1 MMKDRQKISSRRR
14 PWILALKI
22 LAWSVMAVALFI
34 SGVLMCTV
42 RILTPQRLTPLVEHV
57 ADRMLNADVT
67 VGRVELSLRSS
78 LPFLNL
84 DVDSLTIVSTDI
96 TTLPAAAR
104 DSLPQWGDTL
114 LTVEKIHGGI
124 NLASLM
130 QGRIALNDINITAP
144 AVNILVVND
153 TLNNFTLMKE
163 PSAADTTDT
172 DIPDI
177 SISRFQ
183 ITRPQPIRYADM
195 AGDTHLTVNL
205 TEANLESV
213 PGAYR
218 VSFASNIVS
227 PLFDILGLDRL
238 PIAFNGDLEWNH
250 AKPYCLNFKDFNY
263 AVSILSGSLDTEI
276 DFTDRLTVQ
285 SLSLSL
291 NPVSLSQVLEMLP
304 PETMRQ
310 FAIPQDIST
319 NASFAMDARLL
330 EPFVAGTALIPHAS
344 VNISIPESYLRW
356 QQLDLRRMVA
366 DINIET
372 HGGNLDRAILNIN
385 EFLIAGPATTVQ
397 INGSLTRMM
406 NDPSFDGS
414 ITADIDLRRLPHILL
429 RHIDASMRGRLT
441 ALAKVKARRSMLSRK
456 DFHRLKINGDVDL
469 TDFFFLKNDTS
480 LMLDSPHAHFR
491 FSTNDSFRGEAGTHI
506 DSLLT
511 AKITVDSASILAS
524 DISMHLSHLSLGAGS
539 LNSAS
544 ATDTTLVIPIGGR
557 LKLKSFSLFTLTD
570 TAGLRLRD
578 LDGRV
583 SVRRFRSDAR
593 KPVYSGR
600 LNVGR
605 LSAGDNTSRFLIS
618 GADINVSAFE
628 LDDSPV
634 KRMQKKLKPIADS
647 IAAINPSI
655 PIDSVYILALQHHRA
670 THPPTGHRRVHTAL
684 DSADVEVIDWG
695 SSRGLRRLLLGWD
708 IRGTI
713 SGRRAGMF
721 TPAFPIRNRMRHLDI
736 TFSTDTVTLTNVL
749 YKAGHSDFTLS
760 GRITNIRRA
769 LTARRRPSPLK
780 AHFDI
785 ISDTINVN
793 ELAAAFFA
801 GTTNTHTSVLS
812 GMDEDDLSTDNL
824 DQHLAD
830 LERTTPADSV
840 GPLLVPTNLDAEL
853 RINATNVLYSDLLL
867 RNLRGTA
874 LIFDGALNLHDLTA
888 ASDVGSVDLSALYS
902 APSARQMHFGFGLK
916 LNRFN
921 IGHFL
926 RLVPAVD
933 SLMPMMRDFE
943 GIITA
948 NIAATSDVD
957 KNMNLDLASLK
968 AAIRLDGDSLV
979 VIDPETFKTMAK
991 WLMFKNKNKNMI
1003 NHLSAEMVVED
1014 NELRL
1019 FPFIFDFDRYR
1030 LGVQGYNDLAM
1041 NFNYH
1046 VAVLKSPLP
1055 FKFGINIK
1063 GNADDYKIR
1072 VGRARFNEKSS
1083 GERVA
1088 IADTARVNLLRQ
1100 FENVF
1105 RRGVRNSRF
1114 ASLNFADKPEAAQI
1128 DLSADTISAADSLYL
1143 IREGLI
1149 PAQ

>member
-1 MMKDRQKISSRRR
+1 MTHPRQNISSRRL
-14 PWILALKI
+14 WLQVIKI

-34 SGVLMCTV
+34 FGVLASTV
-42 RILTPQRLTPLVEHV
+42 RILTPQRLTPIVESV
-57 ADRMLNADVT
+57 ADRLLNADVT
-67 VGRVELSLRSS
+67 VGRLELSLRSS

-84 DVDSLTIVSTDI
+84 DVDSLTIVATDI
-96 TTLPAAAR
+96 TSLPDAMR

-114 LTVEKIHGGI
+114 LSVEKIHGGI

-130 QGRIALNDINITAP
+130 QGRIALNDIDISAP
-144 AVNILVVND
+144 KINILVVND

-163 PSAADTTDT
+163 PSADDTTDT
-172 DIPDI
+172 GIPDI
-177 SISRFQ
+177 SISRFH
-183 ITRPQPIRYADM
+183 ITRPQPIRYADI
-195 AGDTHLTVNL
+195 ASDTHITVNL
-205 TEANLESV
+205 TEANLESI
-213 PGAYR
+213 PGAYS
-218 VSFASNIVS
+218 VSFASDILS
-227 PLFDILGLDRL
+227 PLFDTLGLDRL
-238 PIAFNGDLEWNH
+238 PIAFNGDLEWTH
-250 AKPYCLNFKDFNY
+250 TKPYCLSLKDFNY
-263 AVSILSGSLDTEI
+263 AISLLSGSIDTEL
-276 DFTDRLTVQ
+276 DFTDRLTVN
-285 SLSLSL
+285 SLSLTL
-291 NPVSLSQVLEMLP
+291 NPVDISQVLDMIP
-304 PETMRQ
+304 PPTARRL
-310 FAIPQDIST
+310 AIPQNIST
-319 NASFAMDARLL
+319 NASIALDAHLL

-344 VNISIPESYLRW
+344 VNISVPESYLKW

-372 HGGNLDRAILNIN
+372 HGGNLDRTILNIN

-397 INGSLTRMM
+397 ISGSLTQMI
-406 NDPSFDGS
+406 NDPAFDGS
-414 ITADIDLRRLPHILL
+414 IKADIDLRRLPAVLL
-429 RHIDASMRGRLT
+429 RHIDATLRGRLR
-441 ALAKVKARRSMLSRK
+441 ALARVKARSSMLSRRN
-456 DFHRLKINGDVDL
+456 FHRLKINGDVDL
-469 TDFFFLKNDTS
+469 SDFLFLKNDTS

-491 FSTNDSFRGEAGTHI
+491 FSTNDSFLTASDKRI

-524 DISMHLSHLSLGAGS
+524 DISMRLSHMTLGAGS

-544 ATDTTLVIPIGGR
+544 AADTTTVTPIGGR
-557 LKLKSFSLFTLTD
+557 LQLKSFSLFTLTD
-570 TAGLRLRD
+570 TAGFRLRD
-578 LDGRV
+578 LDGNV
-583 SVRRFRSDAR
+583 ALRRFNSNAR

-605 LSAGDNTSRFLIS
+605 LSAGDKSSRFLIS
-618 GADINVSAFE
+618 GADINISAFE
-628 LDDSPV
+628 LDNSPV
-634 KRMQKKLKPIADS
+634 KRLHKALKPIADS

-655 PIDSVYILALQHHRA
+655 PIDSVYILALRQHRA
-670 THPPTGHRRVHTAL
+670 THPPTGHRRVHAAT

-708 IRGTI
+708 VRGSI
-713 SGRRAGMF
+713 SADRAGMF
-721 TPAFPIRNRMRHLDI
+721 STAFPIRNRMRHLDLK
-736 TFSTDTVTLTNVL
+736 FCTDSVTLTNVL
-749 YKAGHSDFTLS
+749 YKAGQSDFTMS
-760 GRITNIRRA
+760 GRITNIKHA
-769 LTARRRPSPLK
+769 LTAHRRPSPLK
-780 AHFDI
+780 AHFDV
-785 ISDTINVN
+785 ISDTININ
-793 ELAAAFFA
+793 EIAAAFFA
-801 GTTNTHTSVLS
+801 GAATTHSNSLP
-812 GMDEDDLSTDNL
+812 GFDADDLTTENL
-824 DQHLAD
+824 DRQLQQ
-830 LERTTPADSV
+830 LQNTQQPDSTA
-840 GPLLVPTNLDAEL
+840 GPLLIPTNLDAEL
-853 RINATNVLYSDLLL
+853 RIKAKNVLYSDLLL
-867 RNLRGTA
+867 RNLDGTA
-874 LIFDGALNLHDLTA
+874 LLFDGALNLHNLSA
-888 ASDVGSVDLSALYS
+888 SSDVGSVDLSALYS
-902 APSARQMHFGFGLK
+902 APSLRQMHFGFGLK

-957 KNMNLDLASLK
+957 KNMNLDLKSLK

-1014 NELRL
+1014 NEMRL

-1041 NFNYH
+1041 NFDYH

-1063 GNADDYKIR
+1063 GNTDDYKIR
-1072 VGRARFNEKSS
+1072 IGRARFNENSS

-1114 ASLNFADKPEAAQI
+1114 ASLKFANRPEAAQI
-1128 DLSADTISAADSLYL
+1128 DLDADTISAADSLYL

-1149 PAQ
+1149 PPQ